1 MPLQLN
7 IKEDQFMVNRLP
19 KNKVVGMKQSLKAI
33 NEKKA
38 QMVYIAKDAE
48 SELFQTVEKLANEHS
63 LQIVYVDTM
72 KELGKLCNIDVEAST
87 AVVLK

>member
-1 MPLQLN
+1 
-7 IKEDQFMVNRLP
+7 MVNRLP

-38 QMVYIAKDAE
+38 QVVYIAKDAE

>member
-1 MPLQLN
+1 
-7 IKEDQFMVNRLP
+7 MVNRLP

>member
-1 MPLQLN
+1 
-7 IKEDQFMVNRLP
+7 MVNRLP

-33 NEKKA
+33 NESKA
-38 QMVYIAKDAE
+38 KIVYIAKDAE
-48 SELFQTVEKLANEHS
+48 YELFQTVEKLANEYS
-63 LQIVYVDTM
+63 LQIIYVDTM